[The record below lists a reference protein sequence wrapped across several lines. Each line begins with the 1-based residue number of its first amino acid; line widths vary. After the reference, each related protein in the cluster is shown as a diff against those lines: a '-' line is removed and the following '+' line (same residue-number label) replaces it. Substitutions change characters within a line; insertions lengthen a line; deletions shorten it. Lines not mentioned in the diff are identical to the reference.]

1 MKAAII
7 AGVPEGLTRRAEQLP
22 SRACVATDTAL
33 LVTRNEDCR
42 NGGFPSLR
50 MPCRNKK
57 GQRTKEVVQGKN
69 NN

>member
-50 MPCRNKK
+50 MPCRKK
-57 GQRTKEVVQGKN
+57 GTRNKRGGTGKKN
-69 NN
+69 N